1 MATEESYQN
10 WRFWPILCLAFIF
23 AFSSPLLMLATPIYF
38 FQQGVD
44 IKFISL
50 LSTALTITYCFSPIA
65 FNKISDKLGRKKSV
79 VISMIG
85 AACAQFTYYFTLNP
99 LIFLIERLFEGLI
112 LGFFFPNLLA
122 SISDDPTIDHRKY
135 LSRFNLSW
143 SIAVVFGLLFG
154 SIFLHFIGNVKFIF
168 YINPI
173 FLTLNAF
180 IAIFFFQEPK
190 NLNFSTQNS
199 MPDFNTK
206 KSINNQKSM
215 TLSKYYIPVI
225 IPLLFVFALSF
236 ASGNSILLYPIRAEL
251 LGFQSSST
259 YLITVFA
266 TFAQSITM
274 YIASLLA
281 LNKLK
286 LVSIITLL
294 VYSFLFIFFNLN
306 EIYFLFIILFLLSGF
321 FYGIIYGAVSK
332 FFLTLNILKKTSK
345 YSSIMESSVGFTF
358 FISQIFLG
366 FIADINIGLGY
377 ITLSLSLAIIF
388 LITLV
393 FIRKFKEV

>member
-1 MATEESYQN
+1 MVTEESYRN
-10 WRFWPILCLAFIF
+10 WRFWPVLCLAFIY

-44 IKFISL
+44 IRFISL
-50 LSTALTITYCFSPIA
+50 LSTALTITYCFSPII

-85 AACAQFTYYFTLNP
+85 AGCAQFTYYFTLNP
-99 LIFLIERLFEGLI
+99 LVFLIERLFEGLI
-112 LGFFFPNLLA
+112 LGFFFPNLQA

-143 SIAVVFGLLFG
+143 SIAIVFGLLFG
-154 SIFLHFIGNVKFIF
+154 SVFLQFIGDVKLIF

-173 FLTLNAF
+173 FLTLNAI

-190 NLNFSTQNS
+190 DLNSSTHKS
-199 MPDFNTK
+199 ISDFNTK

-215 TLSKYYIPVI
+215 TLNKNYIPVI
-225 IPLLFVFALSF
+225 IPLLLIFALSF
-236 ASGNSILLYPIRAEL
+236 ASGNSTLLYPIRAEL

-266 TFAQSITM
+266 TFSQSITM
-274 YIASLLA
+274 YFASLLV

-286 LVSIITLL
+286 LISIIALL

-306 EIYFLFIILFLLSGF
+306 DIYFLFIILFLLSGF
-321 FYGIIYGAVSK
+321 FYGIIYGAASK

-345 YSSIMESSVGFTF
+345 YSSIMESSSGFTF

-366 FIADINIGLGY
+366 FMVDINIELGY
-377 ITLSLSLAIIF
+377 ITLSLSLTIIF
-388 LITLV
+388 LITLF
-393 FIRKFKEV
+393 FIRKFKEI